1 MEEEAT
7 QPATQLVI
15 DPRRLGQGNSGLDD
29 EDLAD
34 IFCLLHPY
42 SAPARRVA
50 AQIAN
55 NNPHNAISVESDVR
69 IRERDNGDANAALEL
84 AAQGTDF
91 CDIALRL
98 SADLKDPVSGYRFGR
113 NRQRCDFVM
122 GQDQEIKRISNIHF
136 RIYINEHGIIM
147 LEDQST
153 NGTAVDGVLLRYK
166 EKENG
171 LDYKH
176 TLQQGSTIVL
186 TMTPPQ
192 EDYKFV
198 VRIPQRDHASEMAYQ
213 DNLAAYYMRLNNIKL
228 ERHARAVAAGAGENR
243 EPLNLFPTPDATDGT
258 SVSVSTSRYM
268 KEWKGGEKYNKVS
281 CIGRGAFAVVYK
293 ITDKYNGV
301 PYAAKELEKRRFM
314 KNGILDQ
321 KVDMEMN
328 IMRKISHPNIVQ
340 YIEHVDWEEHLYIIM
355 DFVPG
360 GDLGSLISKRGPLP
374 EPTVQAIATQLL
386 SALKYLH
393 GIGITHRD
401 IKPDN
406 ILLQSYDPIHVKL
419 TDFGL
424 SKMIEGDDTFLRT
437 FCGTLLYCAPEVYSE
452 YREYDQQGKRTLRG
466 RDKRSLPPQRYGHAV
481 DIWSLAGVLF
491 YSLCG
496 SPPHPVQS
504 GTSYQELLNQ
514 IMSTAL
520 DIRPLQRVGVS
531 ESGIRFIR
539 SMLHNRPEH
548 RATISELEGS
558 SWLTGDENLAMSIED
573 DEVDMIR
580 VEPADE
586 EIEKGAS
593 QLSIQEQGEEC
604 EGERYDDYDDENAI
618 ANDAS
623 SVPLQHNNTVP
634 PSQRLE
640 IPSSFVTSEGE
651 SNESYSFV
659 QNLPAPAG
667 GGNVRLF
674 GEVGFSA
681 IGSSGAVPSD
691 LLPLPSPNRRGPFS
705 SSNISHES
713 NESEFYS
720 YSNQD
725 GGQATQSQ
733 RLSTSDTML
742 PPPAPAPAGLAHN
755 NNDGKS
761 SARMSSL
768 LGTESLVGQL
778 NMASPSPSA
787 SPAAEH
793 MQLPVTEYVEAV
805 TSLRR
810 RREDETEEEDGDWR
824 PRDLPKKRRVSGRE
838 IDCPVPPSIFW
849 DPADRSTHHNNYPRM
864 MVSDYHAIGQYCKS
878 KGEAFEPGGK
888 TFEMTM
894 QSFRSSRSPSAEP
907 DAAIRAQSAPLQD
920 DSRRTVMK
928 RDDRKLEGAAG
939 EQGNNGVTATSN
951 APSIPATQ
959 RGNDEI
965 TESAS
970 QASTIIDFLP
980 PKKILAKLAPAANS
994 CLSLPT
1000 LNITES
1006 ITSWG
1011 RGISNTVKYS
1021 NGMEAKVPKY
1031 AFKLLLFKPGFHAAS
1046 EVPGATNSG
1055 DSQPWNN
1062 KENNDQDFAFYI
1074 SSKATMGIYING
1086 LKLNAYNSRQPEE
1099 FSKYWGELR
1108 HGDLVT
1114 VWIHHRDDRQFI
1126 RFRFECF
1133 WGRSKDVRQPGEPFK
1148 VLEEGELLD
1157 EIERVALV
1165 RESALRKE
1173 LTEREQQEK
1182 FRKMTPP
1189 ARHYT
1194 EKSEPAMMSQAPRYA
1209 ASTAT

>member
-42 SAPARRVA
+42 SGPARRVA

-55 NNPHNAISVESDVR
+55 SNPHNAISVESDVR
-69 IRERDNGDANAALEL
+69 IRERDNDPDDG

-98 SADLKDPVSGYRFGR
+98 SADLKDPASGYRFGR
-113 NRQRCDFVM
+113 NKQRCDFVM

-136 RIYINEHGIIM
+136 RIYINEFGIIM
-147 LEDQST
+147 LEDSST

-171 LDYKH
+171 HDYKH

-213 DNLAAYYMRLNNIKL
+213 ENLSKYYLRINNLRLEK
-228 ERHARAVAAGAGENR
+228 HARAVAAGAGENK
-243 EPLNLFPTPDATDGT
+243 EPLNLFPTPDGDGPN
-258 SVSVSTSRYM
+258 VSASTSRYL
-268 KEWKGGEKYNKVS
+268 KEWKGGKKYNKVA
-281 CIGRGAFAVVYK
+281 CIGKGAFAVVYK

-314 KNGILDQ
+314 KNGVLDQ

-355 DFVPG
+355 EFIPG
-360 GDLGSLISKRGPLP
+360 GDLGSLINKRGALP
-374 EPTVQAIATQLL
+374 EVTVKAMATQLL

-393 GIGITHRD
+393 EKGITHRD

-406 ILLQSYDPIHVKL
+406 ILLQNYDPIHVKL

-424 SKMIEGDDTFLRT
+424 SKMIENDNTFLTT

-452 YREYDQQGKRTLRG
+452 YREYDQDNRRTLRG
-466 RDKRSLPPQRYGHAV
+466 KDKKGPQRYDHAV

-496 SPPHPVQS
+496 RPPHPVQS

-514 IMSTAL
+514 IMTTAL

-531 ESGIRFIR
+531 DDGIRFIR

-548 RATISELEGS
+548 RATIPILETS
-558 SWLTGDENLAMSIED
+558 PWLVSDDNLAMSIEE

-580 VEPADE
+580 VGSADE
-586 EIEKGAS
+586 DIEKGAS
-593 QLSIQEQGEEC
+593 QLSIHEQDVELED
-604 EGERYDDYDDENAI
+604 EGFEDYGDVIADDT
-618 ANDAS
+618 S
-623 SVPLQHNNTVP
+623 SDPLQQNQHAYP
-634 PSQRLE
+634 QSQRLE
-640 IPSSFVTSEGE
+640 VPSSFVTSEGD
-651 SNESYSFV
+651 SSESYSFV
-659 QNLPAPAG
+659 HNLTAANG
-667 GGNVRLF
+667 GANDRLF
-674 GEVGFSA
+674 GEIGFSA

-691 LLPLPSPNRRGPFS
+691 LLPHPSPNRRGPFS
-705 SSNISHES
+705 GSLLS
-713 NESEFYS
+713 NESESGQFYS

-725 GGQATQSQ
+725 SGPTTQSQ
-733 RLSTSDTML
+733 ETARPNTAATMR
-742 PPPAPAPAGLAHN
+742 PPPTPEGPTR
-755 NNDGKS
+755 NDDGNGA
-761 SARMSSL
+761 ARGTSL

-787 SPAAEH
+787 SPATENA
-793 MQLPVTEYVEAV
+793 QLPMTEYVEAV

-810 RREDETEEEDGDWR
+810 RREDDPQEEEDDDDWR

-838 IDCPVPPSIFW
+838 IDCAVPPSIFW

-864 MVSDYHAIGQYCKS
+864 MVSDYHAFGQYCKS
-878 KGEAFEPGGK
+878 KGETFEPGGK

-894 QSFRSSRSPSAEP
+894 QSFRTSRSPSAEP
-907 DAAIRAQSAPLQD
+907 DIATRAHSVPLKD
-920 DSRRTVMK
+920 GPRRMAMK
-928 RDDRKLEGAAG
+928 RDDRNLDEAAVNLG
-939 EQGNNGVTATSN
+939 ERATSAN
-951 APSIPATQ
+951 PTTTNMPTVR
-959 RGNDEI
+959 RGNSEI
-965 TESAS
+965 PDSAS

-980 PKKILAKLAPAANS
+980 PKKILAKMVPTQNS
-994 CLSLPT
+994 CLSMPT
-1000 LNITES
+1000 LNITEA

-1011 RGISNTVKYS
+1011 RGGSNTAKYGNS
-1021 NGMEAKVPKY
+1021 MEVKVPKY
-1031 AFKLLLFKPGFHAAS
+1031 AFKIFLFKPGFYMTSEGTEAS
-1046 EVPGATNSG
+1046 YSE
-1055 DSQPWNN
+1055 PWNN
-1062 KENNDQDFAFYI
+1062 RDSNDQDFAFYI
-1074 SSKATMGIYING
+1074 STKASVGIYVNG
-1086 LKLNAYNSRQPEE
+1086 LKLTSYNSRQPEDI
-1099 FSKYWGELR
+1099 SKYWGELR
-1108 HGDLVT
+1108 HGDLIT
-1114 VWIHHRDDRQFI
+1114 VWIHDKDDRQFV

-1133 WGRSKDVRQPGEPFK
+1133 WGQSREIRQPGEPFK
-1148 VLEEGELLD
+1148 VLEEGEILNEL
-1157 EIERVALV
+1157 EQVALA
-1165 RESALRKE
+1165 REAALRKE
-1173 LTEREQQEK
+1173 LTEREEK
-1182 FRKMTPP
+1182 EKLRKITPP
-1189 ARHYT
+1189 ARHFT
-1194 EKSEPAMMSQAPRYA
+1194 DKSTPPVSGAPSRFA
-1209 ASTAT
+1209 ASATT